1 MTDFWIYCKIGLEHV
16 LNLQGYDHLL
26 FLIVLTVPYNS
37 KDWKSLLLFVS
48 LFTLGHTISLFLSV
62 LEIVKVNPTWIE
74 FLIPITILITA
85 LFNLFKLGKLGK
97 RDPIPFVGA
106 VTFFF
111 GIIHGLGFSNYFNN
125 LLPGDASDKMAPLI
139 AFALG
144 IEGAQLLLVALV
156 LILGFIFKTLFRFNQ
171 RDFVLM
177 LSAFVLGVVVPL
189 ILQNPIWA
197 K

>member
-1 MTDFWIYCKIGLEHV
+1 
-16 LNLQGYDHLL
+16 
-26 FLIVLTVPYNS
+26 
-37 KDWKSLLLFVS
+37 
-48 LFTLGHTISLFLSV
+48 
-62 LEIVKVNPTWIE
+62 
-74 FLIPITILITA
+74 
-85 LFNLFKLGKLGK
+85 LFKLGKLGK
-97 RDPIPFVGA
+97 QDPIPFVGA

>member
-97 RDPIPFVGA
+97 QDPIPFVGA

>member
-37 KDWKSLLLFVS
+37 KDWKSLLMFVS

-97 RDPIPFVGA
+97 QDPIPFVGA

>member
-1 MTDFWIYCKIGLEHV
+1 MTEFWIYCKIGLEHV

-48 LFTLGHTISLFLSV
+48 LFTLGHSISLFLSV

-85 LFNLFKLGKLGK
+85 LFNLIKLGKLGK
-97 RDPIPFVGA
+97 HDPLAFVGA

-156 LILGFIFKTLFRFNQ
+156 LVLGFIFKTLFRFNQ

-177 LSAFVLGVVVPL
+177 LSAFVLGVVVP
-189 ILQNPIWA
+189 
-197 K
+197 

>member
-1 MTDFWIYCKIGLEHV
+1 MTEFWIYCKIGLEHV

-48 LFTLGHTISLFLSV
+48 LFTLGHSISLFLSV

-97 RDPIPFVGA
+97 QDPLAFVGA

-125 LLPGDASDKMAPLI
+125 LLPGDASEKMAPLI

-156 LILGFIFKTLFRFNQ
+156 LVLGFIFKTLFRFNQ

>member
-1 MTDFWIYCKIGLEHV
+1 MTEFWIYCKIGLEHV

-48 LFTLGHTISLFLSV
+48 LFTLGHSISLFLSV

-85 LFNLFKLGKLGK
+85 LFNLIKLGKLGK
-97 RDPIPFVGA
+97 QDPLAFVGA

-156 LILGFIFKTLFRFNQ
+156 LVLGFIFKTLFRFNQ